1 MSESVHA
8 SWLAG
13 EGGSKEIS
21 LYDGCVTDVI
31 NSYIQCTKQHGFLS
45 GRYLGTGPD
54 MQTFLKRVT
63 SRKTPSPSVVAHVM
77 QDAVAGTTLQE
88 TPILFGDKETIQR
101 KRAHS
106 TFGKNSH
113 RPGFVME
120 SRQRKKRGC
129 PRNLA
134 FGSATKEAMG
144 VEPEICEDMEHEAEN
159 DGCCTK

>member
-13 EGGSKEIS
+13 KGGSKNIS
-21 LYDGCVTDVI
+21 LYDVCVIDVI

-63 SRKTPSPSVVAHVM
+63 SKKTRSPSVVAHVM
-77 QDAVAGTTLQE
+77 QDAVADTNLQE

-101 KRAHS
+101 K
-106 TFGKNSH
+106 
-113 RPGFVME
+113 
-120 SRQRKKRGC
+120 
-129 PRNLA
+129 
-134 FGSATKEAMG
+134 
-144 VEPEICEDMEHEAEN
+144 
-159 DGCCTK
+159 